1 MSSRAMRKL
10 CNEPDIVLRDED
22 DNDDDDEEEEIEDEE
37 RVQATVDDAVTS
49 KKPKKKKKKKKVVNP
64 FELLNDIDD
73 AQSDNEETAHA
84 ESVENQNHTD
94 KSTES
99 LQNGLDTANQTT
111 TEVKSKKKKKKKKKK
126 QKGGASSGQADD
138 EDEIDAS
145 IREINEISKTSP
157 PLSTAAS
164 SSSFDQGSRTANSKP
179 LLCIEHKHLN
189 PENELRRIFGA
200 SVIRNEQ
207 RQRGRNRQYQK
218 STWLVTAKQSWPKM
232 SKTGLSMR
240 YITTEGR
247 YQTFEY
253 EHSKDYQNV
262 QFDFLD
268 AVESMNPANIM
279 AIMNAHPYH
288 IDSLLQLSEVSRI
301 NEDMGMS
308 IDLIER
314 ALYVFESTFHT
325 LFSLAEGTCQL
336 SYRHAENRG
345 LFIALFR
352 HLTCLGQKGC
362 NRTALEFCKLL
373 LGLEPDKDPLGVLLM
388 MDYYALKTDQNDYL
402 IRMYAEWEA
411 HRNLSQLPNWAFSI
425 AMAYFYSISSSS
437 SSSASSEKP
446 DTSRADSLLQDAL
459 LMFPSILLALLEKCS
474 IQPDAAIAS
483 HSFFTQTVETH
494 AALTQ
499 LVELFIAR
507 NYSFWK
513 ESESMAWL
521 ERNAR
526 EVIRRVDAGEPKVKE
541 YAEKREARYYGT
553 PRNIYRHIFLSE
565 HLGVKLKLP
574 PELANTPVMSF
585 DPLPPKDSDIGYS
598 RPDHRLRPVSRGRA
612 GNMFTE
618 FLRSLV
624 PSYVPP
630 PPGEAGADDGE
641 ADGEDLGAAGGYLS
655 QNSNLR
661 QGVGAVMEAMRE
673 LLQNME
679 PPPQGPGDNA
689 DEEQGGEGGP
699 QLEELD

>member
-10 CNEPDIVLRDED
+10 CYEPDIVLKDEVV
-22 DNDDDDEEEEIEDEE
+22 NDEEEEIEDGE
-37 RVQATVDDAVTS
+37 VQVAADDVVRP
-49 KKPKKKKKKKKVVNP
+49 KKPKGKKKKKVINP
-64 FELLNDIDD
+64 FELLNDIED
-73 AQSDNEETAHA
+73 AQSDGEEDAELPEDQNEK
-84 ESVENQNHTD
+84 TD
-94 KSTES
+94 KTTEG
-99 LQNGLDTANQTT
+99 LQNGLDVQTA

-126 QKGGASSGQADD
+126 QKGGTSSGQADD

-145 IREINEISKTSP
+145 IREVNEILKTSP
-157 PLSTAAS
+157 PLSTNVS
-164 SSSFDQGSRTANSKP
+164 SSSLDQGSRLTNSKP
-179 LLCIEHKHLN
+179 LLAIEHKHLN

-218 STWLVTAKQSWPKM
+218 ATWLVTAKQSWPKM
-232 SKTGLSMR
+232 TKTGLSMIH
-240 YITTEGR
+240 ITTEGR
-247 YQTFEY
+247 YHIFEY
-253 EHSKDYQNV
+253 EHSKDYQNI

-268 AVESMNPANIM
+268 AVETMNPANIM

-301 NEDMGMS
+301 NEDMGMA

-314 ALYVFESTFHT
+314 ALYVYESAFHT
-325 LFSLAEGTCQL
+325 LFSLAEGTCQI

-373 LGLEPDKDPLGVLLM
+373 LGFEPDKDPLGVLLM
-388 MDYYALKTDQNDYL
+388 LDYYALKTDQYDYL

-437 SSSASSEKP
+437 SPPSSSSSPP
-446 DTSRADSLLQDAL
+446 DTTKADSLLQDAL
-459 LMFPSILLALLEKCS
+459 IMFPSVLLALLEKCS
-474 IQPDAAIAS
+474 IQPDATIAS
-483 HSFFTQTVETH
+483 HTFFTQSTTSH
-494 AALTQ
+494 SALTQ
-499 LVELFIAR
+499 LVDLFIAR

-526 EVIRRVDAGEPKVKE
+526 EVIRRVDAGEQKVKE
-541 YAEKREARYYGT
+541 YAEKREARYHGT

-565 HLGVKLKLP
+565 HLGIKLKLP

-585 DPLPPKDSDIGYS
+585 DPLPPKDSDMGYS

-612 GNMFTE
+612 GNMITE
-618 FLRSLV
+618 FLRSIV
-624 PSYVPP
+624 PSYTPP
-630 PPGEAGADDGE
+630 PPGEAGANDNEGD
-641 ADGEDLGAAGGYLS
+641 EDLGAAGGYLS

-673 LLQNME
+673 LLQTLE
-679 PPPQGPGDNA
+679 PLQRPGDNS
-689 DEEQGGEGGP
+689 DEEQGGGGGP